1 VKADD
6 VAPSFVAGGS
16 PEITAAD
23 VAVTTSVSPTDSA
36 IRHAKAAA
44 AELGCT
50 FRARTRESLKDIRSA
65 TGCSY
70 LIVITGEEVRFVS
83 PSETFWFHP
92 NMARTRIEV
101 MLGGGMDRLGE
112 FIGLKPGDR
121 VLDATCG
128 LGADAI
134 TAAHITGETGRVL
147 ALEQSEVLA
156 AIVRHGAAIYR
167 HRTEAVVEAMRRVEV
182 VTGHAGD
189 YLAGEKEG
197 AWDIVYFDPM
207 FEQTFGASQGL
218 DLVRTLAWP
227 EPTTP
232 ELIIEAQRVA
242 ARCVV
247 MKDRAPGRRLKAL
260 GFDLVSENGKVCYG
274 KLERDQL
281 LVRS

>member
-6 VAPSFVAGGS
+6 VVSSFAAGGS
-16 PEITAAD
+16 PEIRAAD
-23 VAVTTSVSPTDSA
+23 VAVTTSVSPADSA
-36 IRHAKAAA
+36 IRHAKAVA
-44 AELGCT
+44 AELGCP
-50 FRARTRESLKDIRSA
+50 FRARLRESLQDIRRAS
-65 TGCSY
+65 GCPY

-83 PSETFWFHP
+83 SSATFWFHP
-92 NMARTRIEV
+92 NMARTRIEFI
-101 MLGGGMDRLGE
+101 LRGGTDRLVE

-121 VLDATCG
+121 VLDTTCG

-134 TAAHITGETGRVL
+134 TAAHISGETGRVL
-147 ALEQSEVLA
+147 ALERSEVLA
-156 AIVRHGAAIYR
+156 AIVRHGAALYR
-167 HRTEAVVEAMRRVEV
+167 HRTDEVVQAMRRVEV

-189 YLAGEKEG
+189 YLAAQKEG

-207 FEQTFGASQGL
+207 FDQTFRASQGL

-247 MKDRAPGRRLKAL
+247 MKDKAPGRRLKAL
-260 GFDLVSENGKVCYG
+260 GFDSISENRKVCYG
-274 KLERDQL
+274 KLERP
-281 LVRS
+281 